1 MGDFKKWRKKMTIEP
16 KIIRD
21 LELKANKVIE
31 QMYKYKRLFYKKQ
44 DEQSRI
50 TLKIAD
56 LKNKQENIFT

>member
-1 MGDFKKWRKKMTIEP
+1 MTIEP

-31 QMYKYKRLFYKKQ
+31 QMYKYKRLFYKKK

-50 TLKIAD
+50 TIKIAD
-56 LKNKQENIFT
+56 LKNRQENIFT